1 MANPYEPPRAKAGEA
16 SAPQIVEAPPSDVT
30 YELEPADASAAA
42 RARHGYGGYWI
53 VSLIANVVF
62 NAMNRTWKVSPGG
75 LLCAAIVAIYQ
86 LGPLIAARAVRGMSA
101 EQRRLR
107 LSFSPDVLTVTDG
120 ARAEKRIVWSSFK
133 RRESRERM
141 FLEQTNGTTY
151 TVPRRAFASDGEFM
165 RVQSYVAARVNETKS
180 FFSARNAI
188 LLWVVLIVVFV
199 AIWSFFSDV
208 PPHR

>member
-1 MANPYEPPRAKAGEA
+1 VANPYSPPRAQTGEA
-16 SAPQIVEAPPSDVT
+16 SAPQIVESPPPDAT
-30 YELEPADASAAA
+30 YELEPADAAAAA

-53 VSLIANVVF
+53 VGLIANVVF
-62 NAMNRTWKVSPGG
+62 NAMNRTWRVSPGA

-86 LGPLIAARAVRGMSA
+86 LGPLFAARAVRGMSP

-107 LSFSPDVLTVTDG
+107 LSFSPEVFTVTDG
-120 ARAEKRIVWSSFK
+120 AGTERRVVWSSFK
-133 RRESRERM
+133 RRPSRERM
-141 FLEQTNGTTY
+141 FLEQSNGMTY

-165 RVQSYVAARVNETKS
+165 RAQSYIAARVAESKS

-188 LLWVVLIVVFV
+188 ILWIVLIAMFV